1 MFLLGSVSLPFSMIP
16 ANSLLPCEVMYS
28 QISRIWVWTSL
39 GAITQAATVV

>member
-16 ANSLLPCEVMYS
+16 ANSLLPGKVIYS

-39 GAITQAATVV
+39 GAITQAAIEV